1 MQRPDRR
8 EHPRK
13 WTSQTSRAWAS
24 NVWQSGATGLWFGQ
38 ILGLFN
44 LLKRGKVI
52 IPVNNMTIG
61 TAVV

>member
-1 MQRPDRR
+1 MDLADFQSVGIERG
-8 EHPRK
+8 
-13 WTSQTSRAWAS
+13 
-24 NVWQSGATGLWFGQ
+24 QSGATGLWFGQ

-61 TAVV
+61 AAVV

>member
-1 MQRPDRR
+1 MDLADFQ
-8 EHPRK
+8 
-13 WTSQTSRAWAS
+13 SVAS
-24 NVWQSGATGLWFGQ
+24 NVWQRGATGLWFGQ

>member
-1 MQRPDRR
+1 MDL
-8 EHPRK
+8 
-13 WTSQTSRAWAS
+13 ADF
-24 NVWQSGATGLWFGQ
+24 QSVGIERLAKRGKGLWSGQ